1 MLEKLPD
8 TIGHALREQRAG
20 LDQILFNRL
29 PLRAGQ
35 GALQLTSL
43 AFIDHGPLPALYTA
57 DGDGRSPPLQWTGV
71 PPQAVSLVLVVEDAD
86 SPTPHPLVHAI
97 AVDLPVVLDHLPE
110 GGLQPDA
117 ELPAPGPST
126 TGAGAL
132 VNTAGRAG
140 SAAEPGAVTADTDTG
155 PSATAR
161 HAAPAATIHLGRNS
175 YLRAGWL
182 PPDPPPGHGRHRYAF
197 QLFALAATT
206 GLSGS
211 PGRDAVADALAR
223 HAIASGLLIG
233 TYERP
238 DGSVRAGGPAS
249 AGATPA

>member
-8 TIGHALREQRAG
+8 AIGHALREQRAG
-20 LDQILFNRL
+20 LEQILFNRL

-35 GALQLTSL
+35 GALKLASL
-43 AFIDHGPLPALYTA
+43 AFVDHGPLPALYTA
-57 DGDGRSPPLQWTGV
+57 DGEGRSPPLQWSGV
-71 PPQAVSLVLVVEDAD
+71 PADAVSLVLVVEDAD

-97 AVDLPVVLDHLPE
+97 AVDLPVALDHLPE

-126 TGAGAL
+126 TGAGTL
-132 VNTAGRAG
+132 I
-140 SAAEPGAVTADTDTG
+140 DTG
-155 PSATAR
+155 PAAAQPGELAARAPTATAVPASD
-161 HAAPAATIHLGRNS
+161 AAPNPAAGATPVHLGRNS

-182 PPDPPPGHGRHRYAF
+182 PPDPPPGHGVHRYAF

-223 HAIASGLLIG
+223 HAIASGCLIG

-238 DGSVRAGGPAS
+238 DGSVRAGGPA
-249 AGATPA
+249 AAAVA